1 MNSVRR
7 LFYCVFLIYFI
18 SLHALMAWL
27 LLDPNG
33 VSRLEEL
40 LPNTSAYQRE
50 YRGMV
55 AAHTVLTRSLP
66 TGAVVFLGDSRM
78 GGLDVSAIID
88 GPVYNLS
95 ISGDTT
101 GGLRVRLPQ
110 YHHLDKC
117 KLVVLGTGVND
128 LMQSSD
134 EESLHEYEGILKFL
148 EDSAVRRVVVC
159 SVLPIDETN
168 FKEAYASR
176 SHRHELTNARITAY
190 NGGLKDLCARYAFV
204 RFSSANAEFSE
215 PSDHLRAYLSAD
227 GLHLSDEGNRV
238 WVASLRRSLPAIAGQ

>member
-1 MNSVRR
+1 VISVSR
-7 LFYCVFLIYFI
+7 LRYCVLLIYTI
-18 SLHALMAWL
+18 ALHALMAWL

-33 VSRLEEL
+33 VSRFEEL
-40 LPNTSAYQRE
+40 LPNTTAYQRE

-55 AAHTVLTRSLP
+55 AAHTVLTRSVP
-66 TGAVVFLGDSRM
+66 NGAVVFLGDSRM
-78 GGLDVSAIID
+78 GDLDVSMIVD

-101 GGLRVRLPQ
+101 EGLRARLTQ

-128 LMQSSD
+128 LMQSTD
-134 EESLHEYEGILKFL
+134 EHSLHEYEAMLGFLK
-148 EDSAVRRVVVC
+148 DSAVRRVAVC

-168 FKEAYASR
+168 FERAHAAR
-176 SHRHELTNARITAY
+176 LRPHRLTNERIMAY
-190 NGGLKDLCARYAFV
+190 NRRLGDLCARYTFV
-204 RFSSANAEFSE
+204 NFLTASAEFSE
-215 PSDHLRAYLSAD
+215 PSGNLHAYLSAD

-238 WVASLRRSLPAIAGQ
+238 WVAALRRSLTAIADQ